1 MRDPATSDAA
11 AHRVG
16 PRVSGLARLLAGRNP
31 LRRSYDR
38 IEGAVVLTLAAAFLT
53 AVAGASVLGGHIY
66 GTQHAEAARLHVT
79 VATLTQPGPAV
90 GGLLRPGHARAR
102 WAGAGGRQQ
111 PGVLTSVTAPD
122 IVGAPAG
129 TRIPVWLTHSGQ
141 LRVPPPGQALMI
153 FYALLAALSAAAAA
167 TLGLVISYAVC
178 RLVIDRRR
186 LAAWETAW
194 ARTGPRWTSRR

>member
-1 MRDPATSDAA
+1 MIVTGT

-38 IEGAVVLTLAAAFLT
+38 IEGAVLVMLVAAFLI

-66 GTQHAEAARLHVT
+66 GTQQAKAARLHMT
-79 VATLTQPGPAV
+79 VATLTQPGPTIA
-90 GGLLRPGHARAR
+90 GQLQPGHARAR
-102 WAGAGGRQQ
+102 WAAANGRQR

-129 TRIPVWLTHSGQ
+129 TRVPVWLNHSGQ
-141 LRVPPPGQALMI
+141 PDAPPPSQALML
-153 FYALLAALSAAAAA
+153 FYGLLTAISAVACA
-167 TLGLVISYAVC
+167 TVGLVISYAVC

-186 LAAWETAW
+186 LAAWESAW
-194 ARTGPRWTSRR
+194 ALTGPRWTSRR